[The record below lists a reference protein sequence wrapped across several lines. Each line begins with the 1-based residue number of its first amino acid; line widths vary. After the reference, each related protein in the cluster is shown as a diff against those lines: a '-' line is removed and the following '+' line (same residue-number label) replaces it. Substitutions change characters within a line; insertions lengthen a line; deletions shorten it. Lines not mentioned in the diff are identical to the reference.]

1 MRKTKIDEI
10 SLSAKDL
17 ASTATELLRFFNS
30 SDDDGSHN
38 FDVRKEIHGTD
49 ISYADCVSR
58 ITSIAEIADKFGS
71 SKHFLMVPVDRI
83 TQLKQRIDETQQHLS
98 TLGNQYRKTLKNGG
112 GLMLFNYD
120 NFHLQTTNG
129 QNHDLRGHFK
139 NVSDSTEALLDAFYQ
154 VLTVLRPTR
163 STYSFQ
169 AAANALS
176 SLIED
181 SSAQIH
187 KLHEEN
193 ESLRQA
199 VAAASVQVSAA
210 EAQAAK
216 ATVAA
221 EETSRT
227 RDESAKDRR
236 TIGEYLADSTAKK
249 AAIETAHSDAS
260 SLEDEVEEYREKF
273 ISFDRQLEARN
284 KDFNSGKE
292 KQEKLFADF
301 EGQQSSVDSLIA
313 ESESMLKGATVAGLA
328 SSFSEAHGKLGWQLL
343 WARVSFYVGIAFLF
357 ISAIPL
363 MLYVFL
369 PILAPLLQAL
379 YPEIARAVPA
389 LDTQTDIS
397 GWQYLGQVLARFI
410 ILLPAAWLVSFS
422 AIRHSSL
429 FRLREHYAYKYSMA
443 VSVEGFQKQAKGYE
457 REISALVLEQLAFN
471 PADKLTPSK
480 DISEG
485 KVPHPLLDIFIDKF
499 RNGLNKAE

>member
-10 SLSAKDL
+10 GLGAKDL
-17 ASTATELLRFFNS
+17 ASTAIELLEFFNGS
-30 SDDDGSHN
+30 GADGLNN
-38 FDVRKEIHGTD
+38 FDVKKEIHGTD

-58 ITSIAEIADKFGS
+58 ITTIAEIADKFGS
-71 SKHFLMVPVDRI
+71 SKHFLMLPVNRI
-83 TQLKQRIDETQQHLS
+83 TQLKQRIDEAQKHLD
-98 TLGNQYRKTLKNGG
+98 TLGNQFRQTINSGG
-112 GLMLFNYD
+112 GMRSFNYD

-139 NVSDSTEALLDAFYQ
+139 NFTDSTEALLEAFYQ

-181 SSAQIH
+181 SSEQIH

-193 ESLRQA
+193 AGLRKA
-199 VAAASVQVSAA
+199 VAAASDQVTAA
-210 EAQAAK
+210 EAQAKKAK
-216 ATVAA
+216 EAA

-227 RDESAKDRR
+227 RDEGAKDRK
-236 TIGEYLADSTAKK
+236 TIGEYLADSTDKK
-249 AAIETAHSDAS
+249 TAIETAHSEAS
-260 SLEDEVEEYREKF
+260 LLEDEVEEYREKF
-273 ISFDRQLEARN
+273 KSFDRQLEARH
-284 KDFNSGKE
+284 KDLKTGME
-292 KQEKLFADF
+292 KQEKLFANFD
-301 EGQQSSVDSLIA
+301 GQKDSVDSLIA
-313 ESESMLKGATVAGLA
+313 DSESMLKGATVAGLA
-328 SSFSEAHGKLGWQLL
+328 SSFSEAHRKLGWQLL
-343 WARVSFYVGIAFLF
+343 WARVSFYVGITFLF

-369 PILAPLLQAL
+369 PILAPFLQTL
-379 YPEIARAVPA
+379 YPEIASAVPA
-389 LDTQTDIS
+389 FDTQTEIS

-410 ILLPAAWLVSFS
+410 ILLPAAWLVSFA

-443 VSVEGFQKQAKGYE
+443 VSVEGFRKQATGYE
-457 REISALVLEQLAFN
+457 SEIAALVLEQLAFN

-480 DISEG
+480 DIPEG
-485 KVPHPLLDIFIDKF
+485 KVPHPLLNIFVDKF
-499 RNGLNKAE
+499 RGGLDKGT